1 MDDNMKSKMEEGLAK
16 YASPIV
22 TKSKGPKKQEVMEA
36 IQMAT
41 SGDEKQ
47 CK

>member
-1 MDDNMKSKMEEGLAK
+1 MDQNIKSKMEEGLAK
-16 YASPIV
+16 YALPIV

-36 IQMAT
+36 IQMAA
-41 SGDEKQ
+41 SEDKKE